1 MIDTAFPTNV
11 SFSSP
16 IYSILALII
25 PIVITQDLRHVK
37 VCIGVVEENVKSY
50 LRPLLLDVLDE
61 DGYFHGSSHLLSK
74 NIFLELLASTP
85 IKQNEKVQ
93 KSSSAESKGL

>member
-74 NIFLELLASTP
+74 NIFWNYWNQLPSNKMKKL
-85 IKQNEKVQ
+85 
-93 KSSSAESKGL
+93 SSAESKGL